1 MTESIQTFN
10 KSTSQLLPE
19 IKEGLKNY
27 LQYMKGL
34 GYEGVAL
41 SETSLR
47 ILDEWC
53 KETMVETLDTIQKD
67 LGACWRCKLHK
78 GRKHIVFGDGNPRA
92 KLVLVGEGPGYEEDL
107 QGLPFV
113 GKAGQLLTKM
123 LKAIN
128 LLREEVYIC
137 NIIKCRPP
145 KNRNPEPDEIA
156 ACIPFLRRQI
166 RCIRPNLICAL
177 GAFAAQTLLGTDT
190 PISQLRGRFRTY
202 EDIPLLA
209 TYHPA
214 YLLRNESKKREAWED
229 LQKLQRAYEK
239 A

>member
-1 MTESIQTFN
+1 
-10 KSTSQLLPE
+10 LPE
-19 IKEGLKNY
+19 IREGLKGY
-27 LQYMKGL
+27 FQYMKGL

-47 ILDEWC
+47 ILDGWC
-53 KETMVETLDTIQKD
+53 KGTMVETLDAIQRD
-67 LGACWRCKLHK
+67 LGTCQRCKLHK
-78 GRKHIVFGDGNPRA
+78 GRKHIVFGDGSPRA
-92 KLVLVGEGPGYEEDL
+92 KLVLVGEGPGHEEDL

-128 LLREEVYIC
+128 LPREEVYIC

-145 KNRNPEPDEIA
+145 KNRNPEPDEIT

-229 LQKLQRAYEK
+229 LQKLQEVYEK